1 MTSTILMML
10 GVLIRLITSTILTM
24 LGVLVPLITSVIL
37 MMLGIL
43 VRLNNQGNC
52 DRLIIVLVQFLNPLQ
67 VKVII

>member
-1 MTSTILMML
+1 
-10 GVLIRLITSTILTM
+10 
-24 LGVLVPLITSVIL
+24 